1 MSFYSLDAYLGQQ
14 ALACLIRIWVYE
26 HILGADFGL
35 QALAWRRSEL
45 SIYLLEANFGKLAFT
60 WCRFG
65 LMSTHWPDADLNK

>member
-35 QALAWRRSEL
+35 QALA
-45 SIYLLEANFGKLAFT
+45 
-60 WCRFG
+60 
-65 LMSTHWPDADLNK
+65 